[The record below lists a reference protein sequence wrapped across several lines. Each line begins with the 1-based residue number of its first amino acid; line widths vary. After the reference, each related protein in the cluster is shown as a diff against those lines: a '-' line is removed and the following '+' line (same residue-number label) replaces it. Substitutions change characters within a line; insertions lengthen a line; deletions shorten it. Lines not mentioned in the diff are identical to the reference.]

1 MVAFNSCF
9 LCLTIKNLTANR
21 SLTYGFTLLST
32 KEVLQ
37 AAYQKWRL
45 HYPAIKDVPSVNFT
59 MVWEPLPPIM
69 YQRHATTN
77 ILGLADRKDSLVI
90 VELPVSWANESDDA
104 LVNSTSRA
112 LVDDIIAEAK
122 RLGGYDPYIFA
133 NYANKDQA
141 QDVIGSYG
149 SESVAFLKKVRQEV
163 DPKGVFSSMV
173 PGGYKIPEQ

>member
-1 MVAFNSCF
+1 MKI
-9 LCLTIKNLTANR
+9 LTINR
-21 SLTYGFTLLST
+21 SLTYGVTLLST

-37 AAYQKWRL
+37 AAYEKWRS
-45 HYPAIKDVPSVNFT
+45 HFPSIKDVPGVNFT
-59 MVWEPLPPIM
+59 LVLEPLPPIM
-69 YQRHATTN
+69 YQRHAKKN

-90 VELPVSWANESDDA
+90 VELSVSWANETDDA

-149 SESVAFLKKVRQEV
+149 SESVAFLRKVRQEV
-163 DPKGVFSSMV
+163 DPKGVFSRMV
-173 PGGYKIPEQ
+173 PGGYKIPEH